1 MCKYPYSAQSNQ
13 HSVPVIPEF
22 LISLVPAEFPRV
34 PSHSIPLSFPC
45 PLCPRS
51 FPYPS
56 FRFPPEIGLPS
67 SLAHPIVSPW
77 PLLRQQKKAGA
88 PVRNTRLKNKF
99 KKTAATYSPAL
110 HCSTIGASGL
120 NCSVRNGKRWDTA
133 AITAINLSAAKSIK
147 TKRDIND

>member
-34 PSHSIPLSFPC
+34 PSHSISLSFPC
-45 PLCPRS
+45 PLCPRN
-51 FPYPS
+51 FPC
-56 FRFPPEIGLPS
+56 LPS
-67 SLAHPIVSPW
+67 GSREWAFLI
-77 PLLRQQKKAGA
+77 PLPLPRQQQKAGA

-147 TKRDIND
+147 TIRDIND

>member
-1 MCKYPYSAQSNQ
+1 MQ
-13 HSVPVIPEF
+13 
-22 LISLVPAEFPRV
+22 ISLLRPKQSTLSPGHPRV
-34 PSHSIPLSFPC
+34 SYILSSRRISQSSLPFHSSQLSLSSMSSQLSLSFP
-45 PLCPRS
+45 PV
-51 FPYPS
+51 
-56 FRFPPEIGLPS
+56 PPERRA
-67 SLAHPIVSPW
+67 SLVLCLAVPC
-77 PLLRQQKKAGA
+77 QQKKAGA

-147 TKRDIND
+147 TIRDIND